1 MAATLDEENRSHP
14 STFRQL
20 LSQRLG
26 FDEFVSSQVWQA
38 SVTELI
44 GTAVL
49 VFFLDAIAMSASET
63 DTRTPNLLNAFVS
76 FACIAIV
83 LHATVPLSGGHL
95 NPTVT
100 FTSAISGLISP
111 IRAAIYINA
120 QCCGAVVAALALKA
134 SVGHAVEEKFLL
146 SGCTLRVPVLVRG
159 GTSTPNNTV
168 GIETSQ
174 GLCLEIICTFFF
186 LFGPV
191 FVTFD
196 TRLVRAYGSV
206 AVLILVAAVLGLL
219 TFVSLTV
226 TDHKKGYS
234 GASMNPAK
242 CLGPALVHGG
252 HLWNDLWVFWVGP
265 AIASLLFYLY
275 MKLVPRHH
283 FSPAEDYKYDFL
295 TTLKALCSRNYR
307 QKSTVL

>member
-1 MAATLDEENRSHP
+1 MSATLSGLEGEENGPRP
-14 STFRQL
+14 ATFRQL

-63 DTRTPNLLNAFVS
+63 DTSTPNVLNAFIS
-76 FACIAIV
+76 FACIAII

-100 FTSAISGLISP
+100 FSSAIAGLISP

-120 QCCGAVVAALALKA
+120 QCFGAVIAAVALKTA
-134 SVGHAVEEKFLL
+134 VGHAVEEKFLL
-146 SGCTLRVPVLVRG
+146 GGCTLRVPIQG
-159 GTSTPNNTV
+159 PEGPMAV
-168 GIETSQ
+168 GVETSQ

-196 TRLVRAYGSV
+196 SRQVRAYGS
-206 AVLILVAAVLGLL
+206 AMVLIQVAAVLGLL

-226 TDHKKGYS
+226 TNKKGYS

-252 HLWNDLWVFWVGP
+252 HLWDDLWVFWVGP
-265 AIASLLFYLY
+265 AIASLVFYLY
-275 MKLVPRHH
+275 IKLAPRRH
-283 FSPAEDYKYDFL
+283 FSAEEFKYDLL
-295 TTLKALCSRNYR
+295 TTVKALCSRNH
-307 QKSTVL
+307 QKSTI